1 MLYKCHGCVTIYTRK
16 EHENEKRKNAN
27 HLQIILSD
35 WLKNSLREE
44 AKLQKRSLNN
54 LINVILEE
62 HVNEKSDDKNGK

>member
-1 MLYKCHGCVTIYTRK
+1 MCCISVMVVLQYIQERSMKM
-16 EHENEKRKNAN
+16 KNVRT
-27 HLQIILSD
+27 QIILSD